1 MTRAQVI
8 VLGFLVLLLGGGG
21 YYFFRFIGFEGASA
35 GIASEAVLIG
45 GVLLWIVSYL
55 VRVFTGNM
63 TFMEQRKRYRKAYE
77 EITDEE
83 LLVRFESL
91 SEDDQLNLIQE
102 IERDKNSPAESD

>member
-35 GIASEAVLIG
+35 GIASEAVLVC

-83 LLVRFESL
+83 LLFRFESL
-91 SEDDQLNLIQE
+91 SEDDQRNLIQE
-102 IERDKNSPAESD
+102 IQRDKNIPAESD